1 MHCVLI
7 QHQPHGNLSET
18 NRYEPFFT
26 QMLVRLIQS
35 IRSMLFPE
43 APAPIE
49 ITVEQRSILA
59 NKVSFYASL
68 SDADKPIFEQGCMA
82 FIANTEFVG
91 HNLEVS
97 DADRLLVASGSVIL
111 AWGFDQWHYV
121 KVDTVYLVPASF
133 NDSSEFHQNDSNIT
147 GLVGTAH
154 LRGKMILSQA
164 ALHQGFNN
172 DQDKRNVAI
181 HEFAHLIDMAD
192 GDIDGLPR
200 QISEHSYSLPWLE
213 LVARKIKQIDNRKSD
228 IRQYGATN
236 NAEFFSVASEYFF
249 ERPKRLK
256 QKHPELYSHLQ
267 RFYKQNRA
275 DVHQA
280 ERIRK
285 KAPCPCGSGKR
296 YKRCCLPKTAA
307 TK

>member
-1 MHCVLI
+1 
-7 QHQPHGNLSET
+7 
-18 NRYEPFFT
+18 
-26 QMLVRLIQS
+26 MLFRLLDS
-35 IRSMLFPE
+35 IRTALFPE
-43 APAPIE
+43 TPAPIE
-49 ITVEQRSILA
+49 ISTGQRQILSQ
-59 NKVSFYASL
+59 KVSFYAGL
-68 SDADKPIFEQGCMA
+68 SESDKRVFEQGCMA
-82 FIANTEFVG
+82 FISATEFVG
-91 HNLEVS
+91 HELEVS
-97 DADRLLVASGSVIL
+97 DVDKLLVASGSVIL
-111 AWGFDQWHYV
+111 AWGFEQWHYV

-133 NDSSEFHQNDSNIT
+133 NENSEFREHDSNIT

-213 LVARKIKQIDNRKSD
+213 LVARKIKEIDTGKSD

-275 DVHQA
+275 DVQRV

-296 YKRCCLPKTAA
+296 YKRCCMLKGS
-307 TK
+307 